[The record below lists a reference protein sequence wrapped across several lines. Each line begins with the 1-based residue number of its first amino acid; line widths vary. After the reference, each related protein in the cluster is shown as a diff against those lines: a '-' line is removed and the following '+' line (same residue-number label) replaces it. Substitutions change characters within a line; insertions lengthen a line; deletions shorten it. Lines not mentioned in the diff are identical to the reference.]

1 MKTGNLSILISV
13 HLPSF
18 MIVPS
23 QNQNH
28 LAKKHNLY
36 SRKYKIFD
44 RENFVLDY
52 FEIDWNNTIDVNKNM
67 LITLFQNSWNKLMYY
82 TVFCYKQPSC

>member
-1 MKTGNLSILISV
+1 MKTGNLSIKISD

-28 LAKKHNLY
+28 LPKNHNLY
-36 SRKYKIFD
+36 SRKCKNID

-52 FEIDWNNTIDVNKNM
+52 FEIDWNNTIEVYKEM
-67 LITLFQNSWNKLMYY
+67 LITLFQNSWNK
-82 TVFCYKQPSC
+82 